1 MLLPVF
7 KIWDVLHLFA
17 RRLRL
22 WGGIVC
28 EIFSIIK
35 SDWSFLQGWLEEMA
49 GHMSIENCQQ
59 STQKNIFLLSL
70 QIIRRV
76 DWRNS
81 KHPKKATNAV
91 KKLALKFNDRHLKA
105 EWFNDNF
112 RDNFIT
118 STKKRW
124 WGTTMCAIG
133 FTIATSIRM
142 YLARGQFIK
151 VES

>member
-1 MLLPVF
+1 MRCAAPFRSKTSTVRWHRVRNLFNNKKRLKFPSRMARGDGWSHVYRKLPA
-7 KIWDVLHLFA
+7 INA
-17 RRLRL
+17 
-22 WGGIVC
+22 
-28 EIFSIIK
+28 
-35 SDWSFLQGWLEEMA
+35 
-49 GHMSIENCQQ
+49 
-59 STQKNIFLLSL
+59 KNIFLLSL